1 MKFLAAVVVVA
12 SAGFAVA
19 QNTGLGQVPP
29 CAQPCLTNFLGGG
42 LIADCQAFDAKCI
55 CENRDFLAQIAC
67 CLVDGCTADEQK
79 ETVDFAHAMCRT
91 VQVTNLPNEIVCST
105 ATAAATSATGAA
117 SAASSASG
125 SVTQAPNAASSG
137 ATADSETSPS
147 PNAGP
152 IPTMAP
158 VGILGGLI
166 AAAALL

>member
-1 MKFLAAVVVVA
+1 MFKLFAAAVVVA
-12 SAGFAVA
+12 SAGLVAA

-29 CAQPCLTNFLGGG
+29 CAQPCLNNFLGGG

-67 CLVDGCTADEQK
+67 CLVDSCTAEEQK
-79 ETVDFAHAMCRT
+79 DTVDFAHAMCRT
-91 VQVTNLPNEIVCST
+91 VQVTNLPDEVVCST
-105 ATAAATSATGAA
+105 ATAAGTSATQAA
-117 SAASSASG
+117 S
-125 SVTQAPNAASSG
+125 
-137 ATADSETSPS
+137 
-147 PNAGP
+147 AGP

>member
-1 MKFLAAVVVVA
+1 V
-12 SAGFAVA
+12 
-19 QNTGLGQVPP
+19 Q
-29 CAQPCLTNFLGGG
+29 QPCLNNFLGGG

-67 CLVDGCTADEQK
+67 CLVDSCTAEEQK
-79 ETVDFAHAMCRT
+79 DTVDFAHAMCRT
-91 VQVTNLPNEIVCST
+91 VQVTNLPDEVVCST
-105 ATAAATSATGAA
+105 ATAAGTSATQAA

-125 SVTQAPNAASSG
+125 SVTQAPAASSD
-137 ATADSETSPS
+137 AAADSQTTSQS